1 LLQDVVEVPW
11 DDAEA
16 LRSTIDRVGAG
27 RAAAFFCEP
36 VIGAGGVFPPPDGY
50 LEAARGVCREAGVLF
65 IADEVIT
72 GFGRCGAWFA
82 SGRFGLEPDLI
93 TCAKGITSGYLPL
106 GAVIAAPSVWE
117 PFWREGAG
125 MFRHGY
131 TYSGHAA
138 VSAAA
143 LANLDIIEGEALL
156 ERAKT
161 LEGELT
167 TALTPLAE
175 HPMVGEVRS
184 GTGVLAA
191 VQLERAVLADDPG
204 IAVRVALAA
213 RRHGIMSR
221 ALAPGA
227 LQISPPLVIEQD
239 ELEELAAGLK
249 AALDDVEAAR

>member
-1 LLQDVVEVPW
+1 
-11 DDAEA
+11 
-16 LRSTIDRVGAG
+16 
-27 RAAAFFCEP
+27 
-36 VIGAGGVFPPPDGY
+36 
-50 LEAARGVCREAGVLF
+50 
-65 IADEVIT
+65 
-72 GFGRCGAWFA
+72 
-82 SGRFGLEPDLI
+82 
-93 TCAKGITSGYLPL
+93 
-106 GAVIAAPSVWE
+106 VIAAPSVWE

-143 LANLDIIEGEALL
+143 LANLDIIEDEALL

-167 TALTPLAE
+167 TALAPLAD

-191 VQLERAVLADDPG
+191 VQLDRAVLADDPG
-204 IAVRVALAA
+204 IAVRVAVAA
-213 RRHGIMSR
+213 RRHGVMSR

-249 AALDDVEAAR
+249 GALDDVEAAR